1 VRDDVCGAI
10 AAELAAGPVK
20 RYVLLDR
27 DGTLIRDVGY
37 PHRLEDYELLD
48 GVAPALR
55 RLVDAGYRLAI
66 VTNQSGIGRGYFGYS
81 DFERFHARLLA
92 DLSAAGVS
100 IDATFLCPHTP
111 DDHCECRK
119 PAPGLLW
126 RAELATSRRRRRH
139 RARHRSV
146 ARGCRCGWSRRAR
159 PPTRRHLP
167 RPEAADRILAYGAP

>member
-1 VRDDVCGAI
+1 
-10 AAELAAGPVK
+10 VK

-27 DGTLIRDVGY
+27 DGTLIRDAGY
-37 PHRLEDYELLD
+37 PHRLEDYEVLD
-48 GVAPALR
+48 GVAPALC
-55 RLVDAGYRLAI
+55 RLADAGFRLAI

-92 DLSAAGVS
+92 DLAAAGVA

-126 RAELATSRRRRRH
+126 RARDELGADLAASWLIGDSERDIEAAW
-139 RARHRSV
+139 RA
-146 ARGCRCGWSRRAR
+146 GCRGAVRVGVDAPRETADPLALEAR
-159 PPTRRHLP
+159 DLE
-167 RPEAADRILAYGAP
+167 EAAGRILGYGAP